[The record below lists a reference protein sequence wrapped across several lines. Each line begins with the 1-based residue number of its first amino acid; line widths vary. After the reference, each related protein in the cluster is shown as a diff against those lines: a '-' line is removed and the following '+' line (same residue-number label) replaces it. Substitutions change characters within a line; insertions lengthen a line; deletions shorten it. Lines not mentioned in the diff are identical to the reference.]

1 MLYKYFHFS
10 LSINPQKKSI
20 DLQVN
25 SRNGYGFAANKIISP
40 YHDELNV
47 NNERFQLQSANLQT
61 KTLQLPPRIDW
72 RERGVVSEVE
82 NQRACGACYAY
93 SVIANI
99 ESSYAIMH
107 NLTAPIKL
115 SVQQMVDCAR
125 YLNFGCNGGDTCELL
140 AWLKNK
146 KIKIL
151 PQDFYPMRYSKDRCE
166 MNDIIEKEKV
176 EQQDTFFVQI
186 KDFQCAG

>member
-1 MLYKYFHFS
+1 MFPSIS

-40 YHDELNV
+40 NRKLYV
-47 NNERFQLQSANLQT
+47 NSKRFQLQSGGLQT
-61 KTLQLPPRIDW
+61 KTLQLQPRIDW

-140 AWLKNK
+140 TWLKKK

-151 PQDFYPMRYSKDRCE
+151 PEPIYPMKYSKARCE
-166 MNDIIEKEKV
+166 MKDIIEKEKV
-176 EQQDTFFVQI
+176 EREDWFFVQV

>member
-1 MLYKYFHFS
+1 M
-10 LSINPQKKSI
+10 
-20 DLQVN
+20 
-25 SRNGYGFAANKIISP
+25 
-40 YHDELNV
+40 
-47 NNERFQLQSANLQT
+47 QSGSLQT
-61 KTLQLPPRIDW
+61 KTLQLQPRIDW

-140 AWLKNK
+140 TWLKKK

-151 PQDFYPMRYSKDRCE
+151 PAQFYPMKYSKARCE
-166 MNDIIEKEKV
+166 MKEIIEKEKS
-176 EQQDTFFVQI
+176 EPGDSFFVQI